1 MKFDD
6 LIYRLLEQ
14 SYERKG
20 GGGGGGKVLAG
31 AALGAA
37 GTWAA
42 LHPGQTKAAY
52 DTHVAP
58 HVSKA
63 MGAIGGKAA
72 HAAPAPP
79 THADRAE
86 MGAVPRGRVE
96 PPTETQFKE
105 PGPSHAP
112 THHDIDVP
120 DYGV

>member
-1 MKFDD
+1 MKIDD

-20 GGGGGGKVLAG
+20 GGGKLLAG

-37 GTWAA
+37 GTYAA
-42 LHPGQTKAAY
+42 LNPEKTAGLYKQ
-52 DTHVAP
+52 HVAP
-58 HVSKA
+58 HVNKA
-63 MGAIGGKAA
+63 LDTIGGKHA
-72 HAAPAPP
+72 HAAQAPP
-79 THADRAE
+79 THADRE
-86 MGAVPRGRVE
+86 HMGEVPRGRTE

-112 THHDIDVP
+112 PHDIDIP

>member
-6 LIYRLLEQ
+6 LIYRLLEAN
-14 SYERKG
+14 ERKSG
-20 GGGGGGKVLAG
+20 VLAG

-37 GTWAA
+37 GTLAA
-42 LHPGQTKAAY
+42 LNPEKTAGLYQQHI
-52 DTHVAP
+52 AP
-58 HVSKA
+58 HVSKVTGA
-63 MGAIGGKAA
+63 MGGKAA

-112 THHDIDVP
+112 IRHDIDVP